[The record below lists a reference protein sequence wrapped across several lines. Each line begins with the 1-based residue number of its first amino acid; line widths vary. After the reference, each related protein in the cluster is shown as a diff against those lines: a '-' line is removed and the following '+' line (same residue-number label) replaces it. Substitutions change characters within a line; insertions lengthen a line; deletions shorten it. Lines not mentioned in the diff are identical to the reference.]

1 VQAMTTAEDDRR
13 VVCQALKERGNGSVL
28 RGWRKELDPQG
39 TFEIGFLDF
48 CNATPKLGVAVDVPR
63 LFGEDSPDTLE
74 LVELAP
80 AEGGLVK
87 RFLEWMKEEFG
98 GPGELYVEI
107 ETLVGSDDGT
117 LSRDGFVRG
126 CKERGFAGEPEELIE
141 IFNLLDVLLC
151 GKILLE
157 DAMFMETDQERR
169 TGAANKSKWK
179 AQHQHQKVLLSA
191 YRLDVQS
198 RLPKGHRMCQRMWH
212 AASMER
218 LPEIVSQKTKDR
230 RNFLHTRKTQAHEKF
245 VEHLR
250 KKFGH
255 EVRAWRRVLD
265 VKGRWYVTRAE
276 TSAYCCRANLDI
288 HFRSLWASLD
298 PDNDGHFLLEEI
310 GGQCAASL
318 ANFRVWAKKNFGTCE
333 AVWDEFD
340 SAGNS
345 MTAPPDMKW
354 NSFKKIRYGAFIKLL
369 HVLGWTKKSDE
380 AHLTCKAL
388 DYFGCGFISQSD
400 LEWLEAWKS
409 CPPWISAEPD
419 EEAAQQFREVLLRE
433 CGTPLNAWRTVLDTD
448 DSNFVTWDE
457 FKDGCKKIGFKGNM
471 GGVWRHFDDDISGS
485 ITLNEFDPDSAEL
498 LSSFKEWVE
507 EHYGCVSFAFKSI
520 DSDGT
525 GSVMFVEL
533 NRACQKKNWEGDVRA
548 LFACLDKEVVKGK
561 RNLSYKD
568 LEFLDEWAPDD
579 SRKAVDEEYSRPATS
594 PVSSPARSPA
604 HWTRIYDDWSAPLR
618 RSLSQSNIGDRF
630 EAKFA

>member
-80 AEGGLVK
+80 TEGSLVN

-354 NSFKKIRYGAFIKLL
+354 NSFKKIRYGAFVKLL
-369 HVLGWTKKSDE
+369 HVLGWKGEVKSGA
-380 AHLTCKAL
+380 AHLLCISM
-388 DYFGCGFISQSD
+388 DYFGCGFISRSD
-400 LEWLEAWKS
+400 LEWLERWKNV
-409 CPPWISAEPD
+409 PD
-419 EEAAQQFREVLLRE
+419 WLCADPDYEASKKFRDTILRH
-433 CGTPLNAWRTVLDTD
+433 CGTPLDAWRRILDTD
-448 DSNFVTWDE
+448 DSNLVTWDE
-457 FKDGCKKIGFKGNM
+457 FVDAGRKIGFKGNLA
-471 GGVWRHFDDDISGS
+471 GAWRWLDQDISGS
-485 ITLNEFDPDSAEL
+485 ITLHEFDPDSAEIL
-498 LSSFKEWVE
+498 DSFKQWIEK
-507 EHYGCVSFAFKSI
+507 HYGNVEFAFKSI
-520 DSDGT
+520 DSDGS
-525 GSVMFVEL
+525 GSLMFVEL
-533 NRACQKKNWEGDVRA
+533 KRACQKMRWEGDVRE
-548 LFACLDKEVVKGK
+548 LFECLNVEPAKGK
-561 RNLSYKD
+561 RMLSYKD
-568 LEFLDEWAPDD
+568 LQFLDAWAPDD
-579 SRKAVDEEYSRPATS
+579 SKAAIEQGPTS
-594 PVSSPARSPA
+594 PTLSRQASSPAS
-604 HWTRIYDDWSAPLR
+604 L
-618 RSLSQSNIGDRF
+618 RSLS
-630 EAKFA
+630 